1 MDVRLVWAKN
11 FNPKIRKMFRNAQS
25 YVDNQCIEKMTE
37 FVPVA
42 PSRYRNSG
50 KLRDS
55 VKIKKAGTITYT
67 APHSR
72 YAYYNAKA
80 NHKNGGNPN
89 AKRLWFEVMKTK
101 YRKEIL
107 KGLSEIVK
115 GNVR

>member
-1 MDVRLVWAKN
+1 MDIRLVVAKK
-11 FNPKIRKMFRNAQS
+11 FNPKIRTMFRNAQC

-42 PSRYRNSG
+42 LPRYRNSG

-55 VKIKKAGTITYT
+55 VKIKKAGAITYT
-67 APHSR
+67 AHHSR
-72 YAYYNAKA
+72 YAYYNAKV
-80 NHKNGGNPN
+80 NHKNGGNPD

-107 KGLSEIVK
+107 KGLK
-115 GNVR
+115 GNIR